1 MIPKLDVLFLNL
13 HRRCLNYEPTHGG
26 FLGIYYLSAFLR
38 KEGYAAKGFSGTFL
52 EGTRFVDVFCSSDK
66 VSMLG
71 LYCDYDNVNENI
83 FLSRRIKEKYN
94 LPVIVG
100 GPQATALD
108 EKFFRESKCD
118 AIVLDVGEI
127 TVLELAR
134 LFLDGRGELEKIRGI
149 VYPMDSGL
157 VKTPAR
163 SPIKNLDDLPFIT
176 DDCYLEPYKFY
187 RGLNVMTGRG
197 CPFHCAFCH
206 EGIGKGV
213 RFRSAENVLA
223 EIDEYL
229 KTWTEDELYFSF
241 TDDTLTL
248 NTKRIKKICAGLI
261 ERRKTHKIKFFC
273 EGHVHTLYKNP
284 ELIRLLADSGC
295 YRLQLGIES
304 GNNDVLKAYGKNT
317 TAEEILEV
325 VRLCCEA
332 GIQQVFGN
340 IILGSAFFSE
350 EIYETDKKF
359 VRQLLEIG
367 KGVVELG
374 VVTFWPL
381 PNTPMT
387 LCPDKFGIKIFDKE
401 FLTSAGDFPQ
411 TETTN
416 FDRVAIAEKQA
427 DLENYILEVMLELIQ
442 SRQIST
448 EKILEWFG
456 QSAQYH
462 GRWFMILSG
471 RENVYAYYEMLYLG
485 EGVESGD
492 AENLAEAHPIR
503 VVPLYKNLK
512 RLDNNSVSILNE
524 KFSNRELD
532 IATLT
537 TGKLSVAQI
546 AEKISLSV
554 FEVINVLHRFEKI
567 FLIVY
572 SPH

>member
-38 KEGYAAKGFSGTFL
+38 KEGYEAKGFSGTFL
-52 EGTRFVDVFCSSDK
+52 EGTRFADGFCSADK
-66 VSMLG
+66 VSIIG

-83 FLSRRIKEKYN
+83 FLSRRIKEQYN

-100 GPQATALD
+100 EPQATALD
-108 EKFFRESKCD
+108 ENFFTESKCD
-118 AIVLDVGEI
+118 AVVLGEGEL
-127 TVLELAR
+127 TVHELAK
-134 LFLDGRGELEKIRGI
+134 LFLDGSGELGKIRGI
-149 VYPMDSGL
+149 VYPMKGGL

-163 SPIKNLDDLPFIT
+163 EPIKNLDELPLIT

-187 RGLNVMTGRG
+187 LGLNVMTGRG
-197 CPFHCAFCH
+197 CPFQCAFCH
-206 EGIGKGV
+206 EGTGKGV

-223 EIDEYL
+223 EIDDYL
-229 KTWTEDELYFSF
+229 KTWTEDEFYFSF
-241 TDDTLTL
+241 TDDTFTL
-248 NTKRIKKICAGLI
+248 NTERIQKICAGLI

-273 EGHVHTLYKNP
+273 ESHVHTLYKNP
-284 ELIRLLADSGC
+284 NLIRLLADSGC

-317 TAEEILEV
+317 TKEEILEV

-350 EIYETDKKF
+350 ETYETDKKF
-359 VRQLLEIG
+359 VRKLLEVG
-367 KGVVELG
+367 KGVIELG

-387 LCPDKFGIKIFDKE
+387 LCPSKFGIKIFDKK

-411 TETTN
+411 TETAE
-416 FDRVAIAEKQA
+416 FDRITIAQKQA
-427 DLENYILEVMLELIQ
+427 ELEQYIDDTMFELIQ
-442 SRQIST
+442 NRQIST
-448 EKILEWFG
+448 ERILNWFREC
-456 QSAQYH
+456 QKYRSLC
-462 GRWFMILSG
+462 FMILSR
-471 RENVYAYYEMLYLG
+471 RENIYAYYEMLYLG

-492 AENLAEAHPIR
+492 VENLAEAHPLR
-503 VVPLYKNLK
+503 VVPLYRHLK
-512 RLDNNSVSILNE
+512 RLDENSVSIYGE
-524 KFSNRELD
+524 KFSIKELEVV
-532 IATLT
+532 TLT
-537 TGKLSVAQI
+537 TGKLNVRQI
-546 AEKISLSV
+546 VEKVSLIMP
-554 FEVINVLHRFEKI
+554 EVIKVLKRLEEN

-572 SPH
+572 NRY

>member
-13 HRRCLNYEPTHGG
+13 HRRCLNYEARHGG

-38 KEGYAAKGFSGTFL
+38 KEGYAAKGFAGTFL
-52 EGTRFVDVFCSSDK
+52 EGTRFVDAFCSSDN
-66 VSMLG
+66 VAMIG

-83 FLSRRIKEKYN
+83 FLSRHIKEQYN

-100 GPQATALD
+100 GPQAAALD
-108 EKFFRESKCD
+108 ENFFTESKCD
-118 AIVLDVGEI
+118 AVVLGEGEL
-127 TVLELAR
+127 TVHELTR
-134 LFLDGRGELEKIRGI
+134 LFLNGSGELWKVRGI
-149 VYPMDSGL
+149 VYPTESGL

-163 SPIKNLDDLPFIT
+163 LPIKNLDDLPFIT
-176 DDCYLEPYKFY
+176 EDCYLEPYKFNL
-187 RGLNVMTGRG
+187 GLSVMTGRG

-229 KTWTEDELYFSF
+229 KSRTEDELYFCF
-241 TDDTLTL
+241 TDDTFTI
-248 NTKRIKKICAGLI
+248 NTERIQKICAGLM
-261 ERRKTHKIKFFC
+261 ERRKTHRLKFFC

-317 TAEEILEV
+317 TTEEILEV

-332 GIQQVFGN
+332 DIQQIFGN

-350 EIYETDKKF
+350 ETYETDKKF
-359 VRQLLEIG
+359 VRQLLEVG

-381 PNTPMT
+381 PNTKMT
-387 LCPDKFGIKIFDKE
+387 LCPSEFGIRICDKE

-411 TETTN
+411 TETAE
-416 FDRVAIAEKQA
+416 FDRIAIAEKQA
-427 DLENYILEVMLELIQ
+427 ELERYIDDTMLELIQ
-442 SRQIST
+442 SRQIPT
-448 EKILEWFG
+448 EKILHWFG
-456 QSAQYH
+456 ESRNHRGA
-462 GRWFMILSG
+462 WFMVLTQP
-471 RENVYAYYEMLYLG
+471 ENVYAYYEMLYLG
-485 EGVESGD
+485 EGSESSD
-492 AENLAEAHPIR
+492 MEDLSEAHPLR
-503 VVPLYKNLK
+503 VVPLYKHLK
-512 RLDNNSVSILNE
+512 RLEENSVSVCDE
-524 KFSNRELD
+524 KFSVKELEVV
-532 IATLT
+532 TLT

-546 AEKISLSV
+546 SEKISLSIP
-554 FEVINVLHRFEKI
+554 EVIDVLNRLEKK

-572 SPH
+572 SRR

>member
-13 HRRCLNYEPTHGG
+13 HRRCLNYEARHGG

-38 KEGYAAKGFSGTFL
+38 KEGYEAKGFAGTFL
-52 EGTRFVDVFCSSDK
+52 EGTRFVDVFCSSDN
-66 VSMLG
+66 VSMIG

-83 FLSRRIKEKYN
+83 FLSRRIKERYN

-108 EKFFRESKCD
+108 EKFLRESKCD
-118 AIVLDVGEI
+118 AVVLGEGEL
-127 TVLELAR
+127 TVHELTR
-134 LFLDGRGELEKIRGI
+134 LFLDGNGELGKICGI
-149 VYPMDSGL
+149 VYSTDSGL

-163 SPIKNLDDLPFIT
+163 SPIKNLDELPFIT
-176 DDCYLEPYKFY
+176 DDCYLEPYKFHL
-187 RGLNVMTGRG
+187 GLSVMTGRG
-197 CPFHCAFCH
+197 CPFHCAFCY

-223 EIDEYL
+223 EIDDYL

-241 TDDTLTL
+241 TDDTFTL
-248 NTKRIKKICAGLI
+248 NTERIKKICAGLI
-261 ERRKTHKIKFFC
+261 ERRKTHKINFFC

-284 ELIRLLADSGC
+284 DLIRLLADSGC

-304 GNNDVLKAYGKNT
+304 GNDDVLKAYGKNT
-317 TAEEILEV
+317 TTEEIFEV
-325 VRLCCEA
+325 VRLCCAA

-340 IILGSAFFSE
+340 IILGSAFFSNE
-350 EIYETDKKF
+350 TYETDKKF
-359 VRQLLEIG
+359 VRQLLEVG

-374 VVTFWPL
+374 VVTLWPL

-387 LCPDKFGIKIFDKE
+387 LCPSKFGIKIFDKE

-411 TETTN
+411 TETAE
-416 FDRVAIAEKQA
+416 FDRIAIAEKQA
-427 DLENYILEVMLELIQ
+427 NLENYILEVMLEIIQ
-442 SRQIST
+442 SRQIPT
-448 EKILEWFG
+448 EKILQWFG
-456 QSAQYH
+456 ESHQNQ
-462 GRWFMILSG
+462 GRWFMILSSL
-471 RENVYAYYEMLYLG
+471 ENIHTYYEMLYLD

-492 AENLAEAHPIR
+492 VENLAEAHPIR

-512 RLDNNSVSILNE
+512 RLDDNSVSILNE
-524 KFSNRELD
+524 TFSNQELD

-546 AEKISLSV
+546 AEKVSLNIS
-554 FEVINVLHRFEKI
+554 EVINVLHRFEKI
-567 FLIVY
+567 FLVVY

>member
-38 KEGYAAKGFSGTFL
+38 KEGYEAKGFSGTFL
-52 EGTRFVDVFCSSDK
+52 EGTRFADGFCSADK
-66 VSMLG
+66 VSMIG

-83 FLSRRIKEKYN
+83 YLSRRIKERYN

-100 GPQATALD
+100 GPQAVALE

-118 AIVLDVGEI
+118 AVVLGEGEL
-127 TVLELAR
+127 TVRELAR
-134 LFLDGRGELEKIRGI
+134 LFLDGSGELGKIRGI
-149 VYPMDSGL
+149 VYPTKGGL

-163 SPIKNLDDLPFIT
+163 EPIKNLDDLPFIT
-176 DDCYLEPYKFY
+176 DDCYLEPYKFHL
-187 RGLNVMTGRG
+187 GLNVMTGRG

-223 EIDEYL
+223 EIDDYL

-241 TDDTLTL
+241 TDDTFTL
-248 NTKRIKKICAGLI
+248 NTERIKKICAGLI
-261 ERRKTHKIKFFC
+261 EKRETHKIEFFC

-284 ELIRLLADSGC
+284 DLIRLLADSGC

-317 TAEEILEV
+317 TTEEILEV

-350 EIYETDKKF
+350 ETYETDKKF

-387 LCPDKFGIKIFDKE
+387 LCPSKFGIKIFDKE

-411 TETTN
+411 TETEE
-416 FDRVAIAEKQA
+416 FDRIAIGQRQAE
-427 DLENYILEVMLELIQ
+427 LEQYINATMLELIQ
-442 SRQIST
+442 SRQIPA
-448 EKILEWFG
+448 ERIFNWFG
-456 QSAQYH
+456 ESQKHRSL
-462 GRWFMILSG
+462 WFMTLSR

-492 AENLAEAHPIR
+492 VENLAEAHPIR

-524 KFSNRELD
+524 KFSNQELD

-537 TGKLSVAQI
+537 TGKLSVDQI
-546 AEKISLSV
+546 AKKVSLSV
-554 FEVINVLHRFEKI
+554 SEVINVLHRLEKI